1 MESVSRGT
9 AALLFCAL
17 LCWQQEGTAS
27 LRARCVQGHC
37 YFQTL
42 ENFEDAKK
50 ECENQMGGLL
60 VPKCKQ
66 TAVMT
71 NLLSGVNGRFW
82 LRNIDGEEPSRCS
95 AVSARKGQNATCVSE
110 PCQDRLDGFLCQFE
124 PGDTCG
130 VLQTDAQV
138 IYNTSRGFTVEDSFP
153 DSKHLCISNQ
163 WIPMNGVYQCVCR
176 EGFRLSP
183 KDPTRCEEHCN
194 SRDCKAECLPNIEL
208 EAKDMQQCYC
218 PKGYIT
224 DNRNGTVICTDI
236 NECEQQKV
244 CDHHCE
250 NLYGSYRCSCDDG
263 FYLQDHGSC
272 VPLDLEVGSGS
283 DFPHLAPSNTPA
295 SLQPASVP
303 SYIKAGSILGI
314 SLFMVL
320 CVVLLGC
327 LVRNMMRQCRAFNI
341 SSFKHPDIDLF
352 YLQQVTAE
360 TYKRL
365 SLDKQPRNDSQ
376 RLETTN

>member
-1 MESVSRGT
+1 KRMQIVTLRTFSLIGNKCSIHFWKTLNQLSFSSSVLYTVKSIFPNLYLNIG
-9 AALLFCAL
+9 L
-17 LCWQQEGTAS
+17 
-27 LRARCVQGHC
+27 C

-42 ENFEDAKK
+42 ENFEDSKK
-50 ECENQMGGLL
+50 ECENQMGELL
-60 VPKCKQ
+60 VPTCKQ

-124 PGDTCG
+124 PGNTCG
-130 VLQTDAQV
+130 VFQTDAQ
-138 IYNTSRGFTVEDSFP
+138 DSFP

-163 WIPMNGVYQCVCR
+163 WIPLNGVYQCVCR
-176 EGFRLSP
+176 EGFRVSP
-183 KDPTRCEEHCN
+183 TDPTRCEEHCN
-194 SRDCKAECLPNIEL
+194 SRDCKAQCIPNTEL

-224 DNRNGTVICTDI
+224 DSRNGTVICTDI

-263 FYLQDHGSC
+263 FDLQEHGSC
-272 VPLDLEVGSGS
+272 VPLELEVGSGS
-283 DFPHLAPSNTPA
+283 DFPHLAPSNTPT
-295 SLQPASVP
+295 SLQPANQPVP

-314 SLFMVL
+314 SVFMVL
-320 CVVLLGC
+320 CLVLLGC
-327 LVRNMMRQCRAFNI
+327 LLIHDQLIECKNCCCLQYCKKKNMLL
-341 SSFKHPDIDLF
+341 LF
-352 YLQQVTAE
+352 PFL
-360 TYKRL
+360 K
-365 SLDKQPRNDSQ
+365 
-376 RLETTN
+376 